1 MLLRDPPVRYS
12 PPVPTFLEKLRGDPD
27 RVRLERLERLQGLT
41 EELSAAQTREEVVR
55 IIFERALGLVDASA
69 VVLFWERAPGEL
81 ELVHGLGVSEDFV
94 QRFRRV
100 LADDALPAAEAYRS
114 GKPVWLAS
122 HAEIAARFPELAE
135 LSERDRAAAW
145 AAIPLVSGGSRGA
158 LGLQFPEPRAFD
170 DEERSFVL
178 AVARQCAHAVERARL
193 FDAAGRLAERFRQLL
208 STASV
213 LSVAATPRDV
223 AAAAFRAL
231 GALGACAAEIHG
243 VVGNGDRVALLA
255 RHGRAATVGTSSV
268 PVDGPTPAADVVR
281 TGRAI
286 WLESAEEI
294 AQRYPDLEEE
304 RARKDE
310 RAWAV
315 VPLLSSGRPLGVLV
329 ASFPEARRLE
339 PDDRTFVRLVA
350 QPCAQ
355 ALERGRL
362 FQDAAHA
369 RAEAEW
375 VAAML
380 SGMCGAAP
388 IGLALLDRDMRFLR
402 VNATFAS
409 VDGIA
414 PDAHV
419 GRTPIELLPLTPG
432 EQIVQA
438 FRTVLE
444 TGTLLE
450 REMQGQAGTSP
461 GARRRYATSW
471 FPVKVKGKV
480 AGVGVLVREIG

>member
-1 MLLRDPPVRYS
+1 M
-12 PPVPTFLEKLRGDPD
+12 
-27 RVRLERLERLQGLT
+27 
-41 EELSAAQTREEVVR
+41 
-55 IIFERALGLVDASA
+55 
-69 VVLFWERAPGEL
+69 
-81 ELVHGLGVSEDFV
+81 
-94 QRFRRV
+94 
-100 LADDALPAAEAYRS
+100 
-114 GKPVWLAS
+114 
-122 HAEIAARFPELAE
+122 
-135 LSERDRAAAW
+135 
-145 AAIPLVSGGSRGA
+145 
-158 LGLQFPEPRAFD
+158 
-170 DEERSFVL
+170 
-178 AVARQCAHAVERARL
+178 
-193 FDAAGRLAERFRQLL
+193 
-208 STASV
+208 
-213 LSVAATPRDV
+213 
-223 AAAAFRAL
+223 
-231 GALGACAAEIHG
+231 
-243 VVGNGDRVALLA
+243 
-255 RHGRAATVGTSSV
+255 
-268 PVDGPTPAADVVR
+268 
-281 TGRAI
+281 
-286 WLESAEEI
+286 
-294 AQRYPDLEEE
+294 
-304 RARKDE
+304 
-310 RAWAV
+310 
-315 VPLLSSGRPLGVLV
+315 LV